1 MTHILGGGGGGEGGG
16 GKVHVTCVIMTH
28 CVQKSISNS
37 LLPKILL
44 SNLINVTALGLNVL
58 YNGI

>member
-1 MTHILGGGGGGEGGG
+1 MTHVLGGGGGGGGRG
-16 GKVHVTCVIMTH
+16 EVHATCVIMTH

-44 SNLINVTALGLNVL
+44 SNLINVED
-58 YNGI
+58 